1 MVYYVVLA
9 EVLEGLIPSRVK
21 PKTIKLVFVDS
32 LLSRQYYIVRTKIRL
47 PHVKIMCQNGARCL
61 PAKSTFLFPMKYHS
75 KIQLE
80 VLVLYKVVINISLG
94 A

>member
-9 EVLEGLIPSRVK
+9 DVLEGLIPGRVK

-32 LLSRQYYIVRTKIRL
+32 LLSRQYYIERTKIRL
-47 PHVKIMCQNGARCL
+47 PHVKIMCQNGATCL
-61 PAKSTFLFPMKYHS
+61 PAKYLRFYFHS
-75 KIQLE
+75 KIQLD

>member
-32 LLSRQYYIVRTKIRL
+32 LLSRQYYIF
-47 PHVKIMCQNGARCL
+47 
-61 PAKSTFLFPMKYHS
+61 KSHS
-75 KIQLE
+75 RF
-80 VLVLYKVVINISLG
+80 
-94 A
+94 